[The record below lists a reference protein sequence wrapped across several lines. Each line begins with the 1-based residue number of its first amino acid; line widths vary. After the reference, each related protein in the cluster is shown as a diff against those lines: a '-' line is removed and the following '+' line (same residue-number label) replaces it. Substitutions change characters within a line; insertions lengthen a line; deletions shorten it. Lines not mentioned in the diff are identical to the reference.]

1 MKKLI
6 LPLIL
11 LVFVSG
17 KIFAQQVIP
26 AYKNPKNTPVDELKI
41 SAKENPLLNKMA
53 QPDSFKKIALS
64 DTGFAS
70 KQFNIPPQNLMSMTG
85 TALLAS
91 AKKKS
96 EKGFS
101 IVNLIGLKTLKDSL
115 KLTSDSATLVTLNKE
130 INNIKVYNTNQFL
143 SHLRP
148 TKPFVITDLGMYQV
162 DSLNGYFYN
171 QSNVSAFQSAN
182 IQNFT
187 GSKTFISAEFASF
200 LFGPVRMGLG
210 GTFLSTGDTTK
221 DNATKTS
228 IQKIVSGGGTID
240 LNFAVPLFFARARN
254 EQTHFGIAFQMNNG
268 INPGS
273 DTTGSISI
281 TKNISY
287 TNQSGV
293 VIHFDAGSNDA
304 KALLSLDVSG
314 YYGWG
319 INSAKELGISN
330 YALMKIQFGAVF
342 NNLLSL
348 HLSGPALC
356 SSKALA
362 NTPWVISL
370 QFSPGRAVKPN

>member
-6 LPLIL
+6 LALIL
-11 LVFVSG
+11 LVFVTG

-26 AYKNPKNTPVDELKI
+26 AYKNPKNTPVGELKI
-41 SAKENPLLNKMA
+41 SAKENPLLSKMA
-53 QPDSFKKIALS
+53 HPDSFRKIALF
-64 DTGFAS
+64 DTVFTS
-70 KQFNIPPQNLMSMTG
+70 KLLNITPENLTSMTG

-91 AKKKS
+91 TKTKS

-115 KLTSDSATLVTLNKE
+115 KLTSDSTTLVSLNKQ
-130 INNIKVYNTNQFL
+130 ITNIKVYNTNQFL

-148 TKPFVITDLGMYQV
+148 TKPFVITDLGIYQV

-171 QSNVSAFQSAN
+171 QSNVSAFQSAT

-210 GTFLSTGDTTK
+210 GTFLSAGDTTK

-228 IQKIVSGGGTID
+228 IQKIVSSGGTID

-254 EQTHFGIAFQMNNG
+254 EQSHFGIAFQMNNG

-273 DTTGSISI
+273 DTTGSISL
-281 TKNISY
+281 TKNLSY

-293 VIHFDAGSNDA
+293 VFHFDAGSNDG
-304 KALLSLDVSG
+304 KALLSLNVSG

-319 INSAKELGISN
+319 INSAKELGVSN
-330 YALMKIQFGAVF
+330 YAMVKVQFGAVF
-342 NNLLSL
+342 SNLLSL
-348 HLSGPALC
+348 NLSGPALC
-356 SSKALA
+356 TSKALL
-362 NTPWVISL
+362 NTPWAVSL

>member
-1 MKKLI
+1 MKKVSL
-6 LPLIL
+6 L
-11 LVFVSG
+11 LVLLVLITG
-17 KIFAQQVIP
+17 KIFGQQVIP
-26 AYKNPKNTPVDELKI
+26 AYKNPKNTPVGELNT

-70 KQFNIPPQNLMSMTG
+70 KQFNISPENLTSMTG
-85 TALLAS
+85 TALLVS

-101 IVNLIGLKTLKDSL
+101 IVNLIGLKTLKDGL
-115 KLTSDSATLVTLNKE
+115 KSTSDSATLVSLNKQ
-130 INNIKVYNTNQFL
+130 INNIKIYNTKQFL

-148 TKPFVITDLGMYQV
+148 TKPFVITDLEMYQV

-171 QSNVSAFQSAN
+171 QSNVSAFQSAT

-200 LFGPVRMGLG
+200 LFGPVRMGLS
-210 GTFLSTGDTTK
+210 GTFLSAGDTTK

-228 IQKIVSGGGTID
+228 IQKIVSNGGTID

-254 EQTHFGIAFQMNNG
+254 EQSHFGIAFQMNNG
-268 INPGS
+268 INPGP
-273 DTTGSISI
+273 DTTGNISL
-281 TKNISY
+281 TKNLSY

-293 VIHFDAGSNDA
+293 VFHFDAGSNDA
-304 KALLSLDVSG
+304 KALLSLNISG

-319 INSAKELGISN
+319 INSAKELGVSN
-330 YALMKIQFGAVF
+330 YAMVKVQFGAVF
-342 NNLLSL
+342 SSLLSL
-348 HLSGPALC
+348 NLSGPALC
-356 SSKALA
+356 SSKALL
-362 NTPWVISL
+362 NTPWAVSL